1 MGRYFNPSQM
11 SLATGAFLHAEKL
24 AARYFGLTGDELNN
38 HRYDIKTLA
47 HLEKHEVSEG
57 AFAHLCKYEYGREQG
72 EEHGGNIH
80 FYRVCLQDDHI
91 LDAVER
97 ANSFIKFEPLMLYI
111 AAHEI
116 IHIIRFDRG
125 EIDFDASREEK
136 EKEEDKV
143 NLITKSL
150 LASVR
155 QPDVKMVV
163 ECFSSRYKI
172 GDLFI

>member
-1 MGRYFNPSQM
+1 M

-47 HLEKHEVSEG
+47 YLEKHEVSEG
-57 AFAHLCKYEYGREQG
+57 AFAHLCKYTYGKEQEGERE
-72 EEHGGNIH
+72 GGSIH
-80 FYRVCLQDDHI
+80 FYRVCLQDDRI

-97 ANSFIKFEPLMLYI
+97 ANSFIRIEPLMLYI

-125 EIDFDASREEK
+125 EIEFDAPRDEK
-136 EKEEDKV
+136 EKEEEKV
-143 NLITKSL
+143 NLITRSM

>member
-11 SLATGAFLHAEKL
+11 SLATGVFLHAEKL
-24 AARYFGLTGDELNN
+24 AARYFGLTGDELNS

-47 HLEKHEVSEG
+47 YLNKHEVSEG
-57 AFAHLCKYEYGREQG
+57 AFAHLCKYAYGKEQDDERQSG
-72 EEHGGNIH
+72 IH

-97 ANSFIKFEPLMLYI
+97 ANSFIRLEPLMLYI

-136 EKEEDKV
+136 EKEEEKV
-143 NLITKSL
+143 NLITRSM
-150 LASVR
+150 LASVK

-172 GDLFI
+172 GDLFV